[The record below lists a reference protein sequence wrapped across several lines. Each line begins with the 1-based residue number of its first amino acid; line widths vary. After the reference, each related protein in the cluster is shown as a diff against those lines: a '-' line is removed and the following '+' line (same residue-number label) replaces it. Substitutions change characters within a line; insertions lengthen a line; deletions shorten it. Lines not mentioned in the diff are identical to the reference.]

1 MLAQQLFN
9 GLVLGAVYALFA
21 LGFNL
26 VFGVHKIMNLAH
38 GAIFMAG
45 AFIGVYS
52 VLAGLPLWAAFLAA
66 VLCTGLLSVAIDY
79 FAFRPL
85 RKTSE
90 AEFAVLIASIGVDMV
105 LVNLALRAS
114 EARTIRFPFGIVPV
128 EPFLVLGMRV
138 SPLQLVIV
146 ATAIAC
152 VALLAFYLY
161 RTSFGRQVRA
171 VSNNERAAM
180 LLGVEPR
187 FVYFQTFFISGALA
201 GVAGVLIGLAFN
213 SISFAMGEPYL
224 LRGFVVLILG
234 GLGSL
239 PGAVVAGLALGI
251 VQTMTVA
258 YLPSGLTE
266 IIVYSLLFLVLLIR
280 PNGLFGSA
288 VADARV
294 ARR

>member
-9 GLVLGAVYALFA
+9 GLVVGAVYALFA

-38 GAIFMAG
+38 GAVFMIG
-45 AFIGVYS
+45 AFVGLFTVN
-52 VLAGLPLWAAFLAA
+52 AGFPLWAALVIATG
-66 VLCTGLLSVAIDY
+66 CSGLLAVVIEVLV
-79 FAFRPL
+79 FRPL
-85 RKTSE
+85 RGTPE
-90 AEFAVLIASIGVDMV
+90 AEFAFLIASIGVDMI

-114 EARTIRFPFGIVPV
+114 DARTLRFPFGLVPA
-128 EPFLVLGMRV
+128 EPMVVLGLRITT
-138 SPLQLVIV
+138 LQLIITGAVV
-146 ATAIAC
+146 FC
-152 VALLAFYLY
+152 GLGLAWYLN

-171 VSNNERAAM
+171 VSNNERAAT

-201 GVAGVLIGLAFN
+201 GIAGVLIGLAFN
-213 SISFAMGEPYL
+213 SISFMMGEPYM
-224 LRGFVVLILG
+224 LRGFVILILG

-239 PGAVVAGLALGI
+239 VGAVTAGLALGM
-251 VQTMTVA
+251 VQTVAVA
-258 YLPSGLTE
+258 YFPVGLSDLL
-266 IIVYSLLFLVLLIR
+266 VYSLLFLVLLIR
-280 PNGLFGSA
+280 PNGFFGDP

>member
-1 MLAQQLFN
+1 MLAQQLLN

-38 GAIFMAG
+38 GAIFMVG
-45 AFIGVYS
+45 AFVGLYS
-52 VLAGLPLWAAFLAA
+52 VTAGLPLWAAFLIAM
-66 VLCTGLLSVAIDY
+66 VFTGLLSVAID
-79 FAFRPL
+79 FVAFRPL
-85 RKTSE
+85 RKTRE
-90 AEFAVLIASIGVDMV
+90 AEFAVLIASIGADMI

-114 EARTIRFPFGIVPV
+114 EARTLRFPFGIVPV
-128 EPFLVLGMRV
+128 EPFLVFGLRV
-138 SPLQLVIV
+138 SPLQMVIAV
-146 ATAIAC
+146 AAILC

-171 VSNNERAAM
+171 VSSNERAAT

-187 FVYFQTFFISGALA
+187 AIYFQTFFISGALA

-213 SISFAMGEPYL
+213 SISFTMGEPYL

-239 PGAVVAGLALGI
+239 SGAVVAGLALGI
-251 VQTMTVA
+251 IQTMSVA
-258 YLPSGLTE
+258 YFPTGLTE
-266 IIVYSLLFLVLLIR
+266 IIVYSLLFIVLLVR
-280 PNGLFGSA
+280 PNGLFGQA
-288 VADARV
+288 ITDARV

>member
-1 MLAQQLFN
+1 MLTQQLFN

-38 GAIFMAG
+38 GAIFMVG
-45 AFIGVYS
+45 AFVGLFCVT
-52 VLAGLPLWAAFLAA
+52 AGIPLWLAFLIAM
-66 VLCTGLLSVAIDY
+66 LCTGILSVAID
-79 FAFRPL
+79 FIAFRPL
-85 RKTSE
+85 RKTAD
-90 AEFAVLIASIGVDMV
+90 AEFAVLIASIGAEMI

-114 EARTIRFPFGIVPV
+114 EARTLRFPFGIVPV
-128 EPFLVLGMRV
+128 EPFFVFGMRIT
-138 SPLQLVIV
+138 PLQFVIA
-146 ATAIAC
+146 ATAIIA

-171 VSNNERAAM
+171 VSSNERAAM

-187 FVYFQTFFISGALA
+187 FIYLQTFFISGALA
-201 GVAGVLIGLAFN
+201 GLAGVLIGLAFN

-239 PGAVVAGLALGI
+239 RGAVVAGLALGVI
-251 VQTMTVA
+251 QTMSVA
-258 YLPSGLTE
+258 YFPTGLTE
-266 IIVYSLLFLVLLIR
+266 IIVYSLLFLVLLVR
-280 PNGLFGSA
+280 PNGLFGDA
-288 VADARV
+288 VNDARV

>member
-38 GAIFMAG
+38 GAIFTAG
-45 AFIGVYS
+45 AFIGLYS
-52 VLAGLPLWAAFLAA
+52 VLAGFPLWAAFLVA

-90 AEFAVLIASIGVDMV
+90 AEFAVLIASIGVDMI
-105 LVNLALRAS
+105 LVNLTLRAS
-114 EARTIRFPFGIVPV
+114 EARTVRFPFGIVPV
-128 EPFLVLGMRV
+128 QPFMVFGLRV

-146 ATAIAC
+146 ATAIIC
-152 VALLAFYLY
+152 VAVLAYYLY

-187 FVYFQTFFISGALA
+187 NVYFQTFFISGALA

-213 SISFAMGEPYL
+213 SISFSMGEPYL

-239 PGAVVAGLALGI
+239 PGAVIAGLALGI
-251 VQTMTVA
+251 VQTMSVA
-258 YLPSGLTE
+258 YLPTGLTE
-266 IIVYSLLFLVLLIR
+266 IIVYSLLFVVLLIR

>member
-1 MLAQQLFN
+1 MLEQQLFN

-38 GAIFMAG
+38 GAIFMVG
-45 AFIGVYS
+45 AFIGLYS
-52 VLAGLPLWAAFLAA
+52 VTAGLPLWAAFLIAM
-66 VLCTGLLSVAIDY
+66 LCTGLLSVAID
-79 FAFRPL
+79 FIAFRPL

-90 AEFAVLIASIGVDMV
+90 AEFAVLIASIGADMI

-114 EARTIRFPFGIVPV
+114 EARTLRFPFGIVPV
-128 EPFLVLGMRV
+128 EPFFVFGMRIT
-138 SPLQLVIV
+138 PLQFVIS
-146 ATAIAC
+146 TAAVVC

-171 VSNNERAAM
+171 VSSNERAAM

-187 FVYFQTFFISGALA
+187 FVYLQTFFISGALA
-201 GVAGVLIGLAFN
+201 GIAGMLIGLAFN

-239 PGAVVAGLALGI
+239 TGAVVAGLALGI
-251 VQTMTVA
+251 IQTMSVA
-258 YLPSGLTE
+258 YLPTGLTE
-266 IIVYSLLFLVLLIR
+266 IIVYSLLFIVLLVR
-280 PNGLFGSA
+280 PNGLFGQA
-288 VADARV
+288 VTDARV

>member
-1 MLAQQLFN
+1 MLEQQLLN

-38 GAIFMAG
+38 GAIFMVG
-45 AFIGVYS
+45 AFIGLFCVN
-52 VLAGLPLWAAFLAA
+52 AGIPLWAAFLIAMLGA
-66 VLCTGLLSVAIDY
+66 GILSVAID
-79 FAFRPL
+79 FIAFRPL
-85 RKTSE
+85 RKTAD
-90 AEFAVLIASIGVDMV
+90 AEFALLIASIGAEMI

-114 EARTIRFPFGIVPV
+114 DARTVRFPFGIVPV
-128 EPFLVLGMRV
+128 EPFFMFGMRV
-138 SPLQLVIV
+138 QPLQLVIAAAAV
-146 ATAIAC
+146 AC

-171 VSNNERAAM
+171 VSSNERAAM
-180 LLGVEPR
+180 LLGVEPK
-187 FVYFQTFFISGALA
+187 FVYLQTFFISGALA
-201 GVAGVLIGLAFN
+201 GLAGVLIGLAFN
-213 SISFAMGEPYL
+213 SINFAMGEPYL

-239 PGAVVAGLALGI
+239 RGAVVAGLALGI
-251 VQTMTVA
+251 IQTMSVA
-258 YLPSGLTE
+258 YFPTGLTE
-266 IIVYSLLFLVLLIR
+266 IIVYSLLFLVLLVR

-288 VADARV
+288 VTDARV

>member
-1 MLAQQLFN
+1 MLAQQLLN

-38 GAIFMAG
+38 GAIFMVG
-45 AFIGVYS
+45 AFIGLFA
-52 VLAGLPLWAAFLAA
+52 VLAGLPLWAAFILTVLA
-66 VLCTGLLSVAIDY
+66 TGFLSVAIDY

-90 AEFAVLIASIGVDMV
+90 AEFAVLIASIGADMI

-114 EARTIRFPFGIVPV
+114 EARTMRFPFGIVPV
-128 EPFLVLGMRV
+128 EPFLIFGMRIT
-138 SPLQLVIV
+138 PLQFVISAAAV
-146 ATAIAC
+146 VC
-152 VALLAFYLY
+152 VAFLAFYLY

-171 VSNNERAAM
+171 VSSNERAAM
-180 LLGVEPR
+180 LLGVEPKL
-187 FVYFQTFFISGALA
+187 VYFQTFFISGALA
-201 GVAGVLIGLAFN
+201 GVAGILIGLAFN

-239 PGAVVAGLALGI
+239 TGAVVAGLALGI
-251 VQTMTVA
+251 IQTLSVA
-258 YLPSGLTE
+258 YFPTGLTD
-266 IIVYSLLFLVLLIR
+266 IIVYSLLFLVLLVR

>member
-38 GAIFMAG
+38 GAIFMVG
-45 AFIGVYS
+45 AFVGLYS
-52 VLAGLPLWAAFLAA
+52 VTLGLPLWAAFLIAM
-66 VLCTGLLSVAIDY
+66 VFTGLLSVMID
-79 FAFRPL
+79 FVAFRPL
-85 RKTSE
+85 RKTGD
-90 AEFAVLIASIGVDMV
+90 AEFAMLIASIGVEMI

-114 EARTIRFPFGIVPV
+114 DARTLRFPFGIVPV
-128 EPFLVLGMRV
+128 EPFFLFGMRIT
-138 SPLQLVIV
+138 PLQFVIAAV
-146 ATAIAC
+146 AVLC
-152 VALLAFYLY
+152 VTLLAFYLY

-171 VSNNERAAM
+171 VSSNERAAM

-187 FVYFQTFFISGALA
+187 MIYLQTFFISGLLA
-201 GVAGVLIGLAFN
+201 GLAGVLIGLAFN
-213 SISFAMGEPYL
+213 SINFSMGEPYL

-239 PGAVVAGLALGI
+239 RGAVVAGLALGI
-251 VQTMTVA
+251 IQTLSVA
-258 YLPSGLTE
+258 YFPTGLTD
-266 IIVYSLLFLVLLIR
+266 IIVYSLLFAVLLVR
-280 PNGLFGSA
+280 PNGLFGDA
-288 VADARV
+288 VSDARV

>member
-1 MLAQQLFN
+1 MLEQQLLN

-38 GAIFMAG
+38 GAIFMVGAVIGLFCVNAG
-45 AFIGVYS
+45 I
-52 VLAGLPLWAAFLAA
+52 PLWAAFLIAMLGA
-66 VLCTGLLSVAIDY
+66 GILSVAID
-79 FAFRPL
+79 FIAFRPL
-85 RKTSE
+85 RKTAD
-90 AEFAVLIASIGVDMV
+90 AEFAVLIASIGAEMI

-114 EARTIRFPFGIVPV
+114 DARTVRFPFGIVPV
-128 EPFLVLGMRV
+128 EPFFMFGMRV
-138 SPLQLVIV
+138 QPLQLVIAAAAV
-146 ATAIAC
+146 AC

-171 VSNNERAAM
+171 VSSNERAAM
-180 LLGVEPR
+180 LLGVEPK
-187 FVYFQTFFISGALA
+187 FVYLQTFFISGALA
-201 GVAGVLIGLAFN
+201 GLAGVLIGLAFN
-213 SISFAMGEPYL
+213 SINFAMGEPYL

-239 PGAVVAGLALGI
+239 RGAVVAGLALGI
-251 VQTMTVA
+251 IQTMSVA
-258 YLPSGLTE
+258 YFPTGLTE
-266 IIVYSLLFLVLLIR
+266 IIVYSLLFLVLLVR

-288 VADARV
+288 VTDARV